1 MTTTEPLADR
11 MRPNSIEEFVGHQRW
26 TENGGMIEGMLTGKP
41 LRSSVF
47 WGPPG
52 CGKTTLARLLAEQSP
67 SPKARLSAVL
77 DGVKELRN
85 LVQSSQQPLTPGLVV
100 IVDEI
105 HRWNKAQQDALLPHV
120 ENGSVTLL
128 GATTENPAFHLNSAL
143 VSRVAIVRLEPL
155 ADENIVT
162 ILETARTSDRGLSG
176 RVPPLESE
184 VASTFCGF
192 PSGDARRA
200 LSLLERCAD
209 AVEDDAP
216 ITLEVV
222 KQVVQ
227 NPIIRHDRSGTDH
240 FSVVSALIKSMR
252 GSDPDAALYWL
263 ARLIEGGE
271 DVAYIGRRLIIF
283 ASEDVGNAD
292 PRALQ
297 VAVDALA
304 AAKQIG
310 LPEAR
315 ICLAQAVTWLAC
327 APKSNAAYLGI
338 DRAIAD
344 VRRLGALPVPPH
356 LQPNA
361 SQPPGTIP
369 YAYPHDFPYRITSQQ
384 YLPQQL
390 EGQQYYE
397 PAAHGE
403 EKIIAQR
410 LSWWKKKLDDRG

>member
-1 MTTTEPLADR
+1 
-11 MRPNSIEEFVGHQRW
+11 MRPTSVEEFVGHQRW
-26 TENGGMIEGMLTGKP
+26 TDSSGVIGGMLSGKP
-41 LRSSVF
+41 IRSSVF

-52 CGKTTLARLLAEQSP
+52 CGKTTLARLLAEKSP
-67 SPKARLSAVL
+67 SPQARLSAVL
-77 DGVKELRN
+77 DGVKELRE
-85 LVQSSQQPLTPGLVV
+85 LVKSTRQSLTPGLVV

-120 ENGSVTLL
+120 ENGTITLL

-143 VSRVAIVRLEPL
+143 ASRVAIVHLEPL
-155 ADENIVT
+155 ADKNILA
-162 ILETARTSDRGLSG
+162 ILEAARCSEKGLGG
-176 RVPPLESE
+176 RIPMLEDD
-184 VASTFCGF
+184 VGTTFCGYAA
-192 PSGDARRA
+192 GDARRA
-200 LSLLERCAD
+200 LSLLEQCAD
-209 AVEDDAP
+209 AVDVGEP

-222 KQVVQ
+222 RHVVQ
-227 NPIIRHDRSGTDH
+227 KPIIRHDRSGTDH
-240 FSVVSALIKSMR
+240 FSVISALIKSMR

-263 ARLIEGGE
+263 ARLTEGGE

-344 VRRLGALPVPPH
+344 VRRLGALPVPAH
-356 LQPNA
+356 LQPSA
-361 SQPPGTIP
+361 SQPPGTTP
-369 YAYPHDFPYRITSQQ
+369 YEYPHDFPFRVANQQ
-384 YLPQQL
+384 YLPSGL
-390 EGQQYYE
+390 EGSRYYE
-397 PAAHGE
+397 PAPHGE
-403 EKIIAQR
+403 EKLIAQR
-410 LSWWKKKLDDRG
+410 LAWWKKKLAERE

>member
-1 MTTTEPLADR
+1 
-11 MRPNSIEEFVGHQRW
+11 MRPKSIEEFVGHQRW
-26 TENGGMIEGMLTGKP
+26 TSSAGVIGGMLTGKP

-52 CGKTTLARLLAEQSP
+52 CGKTTLARLLADQSP

-77 DGVKELRN
+77 DGVNELRN
-85 LVQSSQQPLTPGLVV
+85 LVNSSQQPLTPGLVV
-100 IVDEI
+100 IIDEI

-120 ENGSVTLL
+120 ENGTITLL

-143 VSRVAIVRLEPL
+143 VSRVTIVRLEPL
-155 ADENIVT
+155 ADKHILT
-162 ILETARTSDRGLSG
+162 ILETARSSSRGLGG
-176 RVPPLESE
+176 RVPPLEGE
-184 VASTFCGF
+184 VTAAFCGF
-192 PSGDARRA
+192 AAGDARRA

-209 AVEDDAP
+209 AVEDGEA
-216 ITLEVV
+216 ITLGVV

-227 NPIIRHDRSGTDH
+227 DPIIRHDRSGTDH
-240 FSVVSALIKSMR
+240 FSVISALIKSMR

-344 VRRLGALPVPPH
+344 VRRLGALSVPAH
-356 LQPNA
+356 LQPSA
-361 SQPPGTIP
+361 SQPPGTTA
-369 YAYPHDFPYRITSQQ
+369 YAYPHDFPYRVARQQ
-384 YLPQQL
+384 YLPTEL
-390 EGQQYYE
+390 EGQRYYE
-397 PAAHGE
+397 PAAHGD
-403 EKIIAQR
+403 EKLIAQR
-410 LSWWKKKLDDRG
+410 LAWWKKKLDERG